1 MVTNEVIQKIQLV
14 EGQFTP
20 SEAFDVLSD
29 LIDVK
34 INFHKLQRLSKC
46 ERNENADVFYPNDRI
61 AELNEEKKIAKDFIR
76 MARAQGYK
84 LRINGILELE
94 LLENNQNIF

>member
-1 MVTNEVIQKIQLV
+1 MITNEVIQKIQLV

-20 SEAFDVLSD
+20 SEAYDVLTD

-34 INFHKLQRLSKC
+34 INFHKLQRLGLR
-46 ERNENADVFYPNDRI
+46 ERNENADVIYPNDRI
-61 AELNEEKKIAKDFIR
+61 AELNEERQIAKDFIN

-84 LRINGILELE
+84 LRINGTLELE
-94 LLENNQNIF
+94 WER

>member
-14 EGQFTP
+14 EGKFTP
-20 SEAFDVLSD
+20 SEAFDVMND

-34 INFHKLQRLSKC
+34 INFHKLQRLGLC
-46 ERNENADVFYPNDRI
+46 ERNENANVVYPNDRI
-61 AELNEEKKIAKDFIR
+61 AELKNEKMIAKDFIK
-76 MARAQGYK
+76 MARAKGYK

-94 LLENNQNIF
+94 LAR

>member
-1 MVTNEVIQKIQLV
+1 MITNEVIQKIQLV

-20 SEAFDVLSD
+20 SEAYDVLND

-34 INFHKLQRLSKC
+34 INFHKLQRLGLC
-46 ERNENADVFYPNDRI
+46 ERNENADVIYPNDRI
-61 AELNEEKKIAKDFIR
+61 AELNEEKKIAKDFIN

-94 LLENNQNIF
+94 WER